1 MKFDKFKNTTY
12 QTAADQEER
21 VEAAGANIAA
31 TIEEKPAPAQEGGTM
46 AYLSKKVETK
56 SIRLNLLV
64 KESTRKRLD
73 AMKKKHKI
81 SINDFANAAIL
92 RALDEIEK

>member
-1 MKFDKFKNTTY
+1 MKLDKFKNATY
-12 QTAADQEER
+12 QTANEQEAR

-31 TIEEKPAPAQEGGTM
+31 NVEEVAPAQEGGTM
-46 AYLSKKVETK
+46 SYLSKKPETK

>member
-1 MKFDKFKNTTY
+1 MKLDKFKNATY
-12 QTAADQEER
+12 QAANEQETR

-31 TIEEKPAPAQEGGTM
+31 NVEEIPAKVQEGGTLS
-46 AYLSKKVETK
+46 YLSKKVETK

-64 KESTRKRLD
+64 KESTRKRLE

>member
-1 MKFDKFKNTTY
+1 MKLDKFKNATY
-12 QTAADQEER
+12 QTANEQEAR

-31 TIEEKPAPAQEGGTM
+31 NIEEEPETAQEGGTLS
-46 AYLSKKVETK
+46 YLSKKPEPK
-56 SIRLNLLV
+56 DKRLNLLV